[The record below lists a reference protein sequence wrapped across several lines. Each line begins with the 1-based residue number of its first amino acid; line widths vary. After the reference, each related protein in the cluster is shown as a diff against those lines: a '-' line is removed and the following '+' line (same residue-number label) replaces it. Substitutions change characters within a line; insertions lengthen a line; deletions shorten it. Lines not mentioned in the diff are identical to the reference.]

1 MSVAPPCDPKGPRVT
16 LSTDL
21 LMSLFIVYGYWIV
34 FTAILLDNAGLP
46 IPGEL
51 MLVALGAVA
60 RAGHLDVVV
69 GLAVATTAA
78 LVGDSLGYWLGRL
91 GGRRML
97 ARFGRRP
104 WFAPGHLSVVL
115 GRFVVG
121 ARVLVAPL
129 AGVAHMPFARF
140 LAVDAVGCLVWASA
154 FILIGYASEL
164 SLEVMHQGLRLLGVA
179 VLGVLAAGIASSVIL
194 RALAA
199 RRRRAAA

>member
-1 MSVAPPCDPKGPRVT
+1 VT

-21 LMSLFIVYGYWIV
+21 LMALFIVYGYWIV

-46 IPGEL
+46 IPGEI

-69 GLAVATTAA
+69 GLAVATMAA
-78 LVGDSLGYWLGRL
+78 LAGDSIGYWIGRL

-97 ARFGRRP
+97 ARLGRRP

-129 AGVAHMPFARF
+129 AGVARMPFARF
-140 LAVDAVGCLVWASA
+140 LVVDAAGCLVWASA
-154 FILIGYASEL
+154 FILLGYASEL
-164 SLEVMHQGLRLLGVA
+164 SLEVMHQGLRLLGATIV
-179 VLGVLAAGIASSVIL
+179 GVLAAGVASSVVFRL
-194 RALAA
+194 LAA